1 MMASDSKALKVA
13 ATSQLSHLGLR
24 RSSRRTKVSWSGL
37 IACFENG
44 IESMSLLA
52 IGVGDSTIAATDSEE
67 TFFKRLQVRKV
78 VPYTR
83 IAEAILLI
91 SGPAAIF
98 SYGDLPR
105 PILGYVFILT
115 ALASIT
121 VKRIFRRWLNQHR
134 HVDFITLLLSMLYL
148 VPAAGAMAVRPEEEA
163 GRAIVVVGV
172 ACSSYCFTLPTF
184 ALLQVG
190 QAVASV
196 VAWYL
201 ADRTYGVDEFLIFFL
216 AVPAVGFIVY
226 ECQLRSL
233 RHAFRSHRETLQRQ
247 HELEVTLQQLTAETE
262 LRHEE
267 ERLRR
272 ESEARL
278 KEQQDQLVHVSRLT
292 TMGELVAGI
301 AHELHQPLHATS
313 MYAGVLDALAES
325 NETVVCGRLHELT
338 GKIVGLTQQSA
349 ATVRRLQ
356 NFVRRGP
363 RVRVRS
369 DLKELIRDA
378 LELMAT
384 EVRHMGVRVALNL
397 PEAGC
402 FIWADSVQIQQV
414 IVNLVRNACEA
425 MASVPQAQRE
435 INISVTETPDG
446 YEMLLTD
453 TGIGIPPE
461 KLAKVFAPFESTKS
475 EGMGMGLAISRSIL
489 EDHGGLIELA
499 HTSQAGTTFRLL
511 VPMPANEARLS
522 V

>member
-1 MMASDSKALKVA
+1 MPLFA
-13 ATSQLSHLGLR
+13 
-24 RSSRRTKVSWSGL
+24 
-37 IACFENG
+37 F
-44 IESMSLLA
+44 
-52 IGVGDSTIAATDSEE
+52 GVGDSMIDSTDSEE
-67 TFFKRLQVRKV
+67 TYFKRLQVRKV
-78 VPYTR
+78 FPYTSTAEIIML
-83 IAEAILLI
+83 IA
-91 SGPAAIF
+91 GPAAIF
-98 SYGDLPR
+98 SYGDLQSPT
-105 PILGYVFILT
+105 LGYVFLAT
-115 ALASIT
+115 AFASIAF
-121 VKRIFRRWLNQHR
+121 KAICRRWLEQR
-134 HVDFITLLLSMLYL
+134 RYIDLITTIFSMLYL
-148 VPAAGAMAVRPEEEA
+148 IPAAASTAVRPDQEA

-172 ACSSYCFTLPTF
+172 ACSSYCFTLPAF
-184 ALLQVG
+184 VALQLA
-190 QAVASV
+190 QAFSSV
-196 VAWYL
+196 IAWTL
-201 ADRTYGVDEFLIFFL
+201 AGRPYGVDEFLIFFVS
-216 AVPAVGFIVY
+216 VPAVGFIVY
-226 ECQLRSL
+226 ESQLMSL
-233 RHAFRSHRETLQRQ
+233 RRAFRSQRESFQRQ
-247 HELEVTLQQLTAETE
+247 RELEVALQQLTAETE

-435 INISVTETPDG
+435 INISVTETADG

-499 HTSQAGTTFRLL
+499 HTSEAGTTFRLL